1 MQKGSK
7 MIINEAKLKKVIR
20 KKLIEFTLKSF
31 GQSSSSSGSRRSRR
45 RKNHGEEGGEFVVA
59 GVRFQSVPAVGAANV
74 AVRLYQEA
82 EAAGQNSIKSSWEK
96 TTTGRAWIS
105 NNIYDASKAGSGEKY
120 GKLLGTDRE
129 SPWSSWFFSVCY
141 KEFSSEGGHGSNHY
155 DYGAD
160 EGLIMRKDI
169 LENPESHVGKVAFVT
184 FGLDEAPVFKGD
196 AVFGFR
202 EGSGSKLLDIASGKP
217 SHMRI
222 FGDNNG
228 TVYGGNES
236 GRVGVGSVKLTT
248 NNTVKLGSKYGQEPY
263 VAVYKRV
270 KVIGRVEDADES
282 VGTT

>member
-31 GQSSSSSGSRRSRR
+31 GQNSSSLGSRRSRR
-45 RKNHGEEGGEFVVA
+45 RKNHGDEFVVA

-74 AVRLYQEA
+74 AARLYQEA

-96 TTTGRAWIS
+96 TTSGRTWIS

-120 GKLLGTDRE
+120 GKLLGTDQE

-141 KEFSSEGGHGSNHY
+141 KGFSNEGGHGSNHY

-169 LENPESHVGKVAFVT
+169 LKNPENHVGKVAFVT

-202 EGSGSKLLDIASGKP
+202 QGSGSKLLDIASGRP

-236 GRVGVGSVKLTT
+236 GRVGMGSVKLTT

-270 KVIGRVEDADES
+270 KVIGRVEASDES
-282 VGTT
+282 VEIT